1 MTYDANGNTL
11 ADGMNSYVWDAR
23 NRLASAD
30 NSGAVFSYDP
40 LGRRVSKTV
49 LSTTTNFLYDG
60 ANAVQEF
67 GTLPTANLLTGGV
80 DERFTRTTAAET
92 DHYLTDALGST
103 VTLTDAAGNSVA
115 QYSYAP
121 FGSLSASGATTT
133 NSYTYT
139 GRESD
144 GLGINYYR
152 ARYYNPTTGRFLSED
167 PIGFAGSGPNLYG
180 YAGGNPVSKRDPS
193 GLDVWLEGPSGDEPV
208 GHLSINVGNPN
219 GSYDSYSFGVN
230 GDPSLGGEVYQDM
243 EHGGDILPDSYLYTN
258 ASEDALVKGYLD
270 FQLGRKSPWR
280 PWNSCRT
287 FSKRE
292 FQFFKNLG
300 IGTPGAPPSRTPVP
314 IDWAQYFQNL
324 LQRLIDLTTPA
335 HH

>member
-1 MTYDANGNTL
+1 
-11 ADGMNSYVWDAR
+11 MNSYVWDAR

-30 NSGAVFSYDP
+30 NNGAVFSYDP

-92 DHYLTDALGST
+92 DNYLTDALGST

-152 ARYYNPTTGRFLSED
+152 ARYYNPAQE
-167 PIGFAGSGPNLYG
+167 GSS
-180 YAGGNPVSKRDPS
+180 ARTRRAR
-193 GLDVWLEGPSGDEPV
+193 
-208 GHLSINVGNPN
+208 HLSGYSSWQFGKHFATTFSRIYYAADLELPFFAFCRWINRRC
-219 GSYDSYSFGVN
+219 FR
-230 GDPSLGGEVYQDM
+230 L
-243 EHGGDILPDSYLYTN
+243 
-258 ASEDALVKGYLD
+258 
-270 FQLGRKSPWR
+270 LGRYGRNAIW
-280 PWNSCRT
+280 
-287 FSKRE
+287 
-292 FQFFKNLG
+292 
-300 IGTPGAPPSRTPVP
+300 
-314 IDWAQYFQNL
+314 
-324 LQRLIDLTTPA
+324 
-335 HH
+335 